1 MSSSTV
7 DAERTRRGG
16 RRSPLTGA
24 PFERGREFVY
34 ATARVL
40 EQRLFETVFE
50 GAPATGVVAALR
62 AYRNDDGGFGHGLE
76 PDARAPA
83 SQPVDVW
90 FALDTLV
97 AAGARAD
104 DLVLPACD
112 WLATLG
118 VPVPIMLPSIR
129 GYPQAR
135 HWRETAEFPPSLF
148 GTIGATA
155 ALHALGVEHPWR
167 DAATE
172 WCLRELAGDP
182 LDDAHTISWALQL
195 LEHLG
200 DDRLVDRVT
209 RALPQARYFLAD
221 PDDPSYGLT
230 PLDFAPSPQ
239 SRWRELFD
247 DDAIAAHLA
256 RLAANQH
263 DDGGWEVTWEP
274 PSDAARLEWRGVLTV
289 KNLRVLR
296 AYSVL

>member
-1 MSSSTV
+1 MGNVTAAS
-7 DAERTRRGG
+7 
-16 RRSPLTGA
+16 
-24 PFERGREFVY
+24 FERGREFVY

-40 EQRLFETVFE
+40 EQRLFATLFE
-50 GAPATGVVAALR
+50 RAPATGVVDALR

-90 FALDTLV
+90 FAFDTLV
-97 AAGARAD
+97 AAGTRAD

-135 HWRETAEFPPSLF
+135 HWREATDFPPGLF

-167 DAATE
+167 EAATG
-172 WCLRELAGDP
+172 WCLRELARDA

-195 LEHLG
+195 LEHVG
-200 DDRLVDRVT
+200 DEQLVDRVT
-209 RALPQARYFLAD
+209 RALPHARWFLAD
-221 PDDPSYGLT
+221 PEDESYGLT
-230 PLDFAPSPQ
+230 PLRFAPTPE
-239 SRWRELFD
+239 SRWRALFD
-247 DDAIAAHLA
+247 DAVVDAHLD
-256 RLAANQH
+256 RLAAKQH
-263 DDGGWEVTWEP
+263 DDGGWDVTWEP
-274 PSDAARLEWRGVLTV
+274 PSEASRLEWRGIVTLT
-289 KNLRVLR
+289 NLRVLR
-296 AYSVL
+296 AYRRL

>member
-1 MSSSTV
+1 MRSWSGSK
-7 DAERTRRGG
+7 TRR
-16 RRSPLTGA
+16 RSGLSGA
-24 PFERGREFVY
+24 SFERGREFVY

-40 EQRLFETVFE
+40 EQRLFATVFE
-50 GAPATGVVAALR
+50 GASATGVVDALR

-76 PDARAPA
+76 PDTRAPA

-90 FALDTLV
+90 FAFDTIV
-97 AAGARAD
+97 AAGVRAD

-112 WLATLG
+112 WLTTLG

-135 HWRETAEFPPSLF
+135 HWRETTDFPPGLF

-172 WCLRELAGDP
+172 WCLGELALDP

-195 LEHLG
+195 LEHVS
-200 DDRLVDRVT
+200 DEQLVDRVT
-209 RALPQARYFLAD
+209 RALPDARYFLAD
-221 PDDPSYGLT
+221 PDDESYGLT
-230 PLDFAPSPQ
+230 PLEYAPTPE
-239 SRWRELFD
+239 SRWRALFD
-247 DDAIAAHLA
+247 DAIVDAHLD
-256 RLAANQH
+256 RLAAKQH
-263 DDGGWEVTWEP
+263 DDGGWDVTWEP
-274 PSDAARLEWRGVLTV
+274 PSEAARLEWRGILTV

-296 AYSVL
+296 TYGRL